1 MSAAHAPLEPHGPIE
16 PLFDDVWRVNGSL
29 EMKPTMRLGRNMI
42 VVRNGGELTII
53 NSVRLDSGTEAQLK
67 ALGTIA
73 HVVKIGLHGMDDAY
87 YVDTFGAK
95 MWTLPGARVAEG
107 VTATDVLSADGDS
120 ATPGSPVPD
129 LTVFVFALTNKP
141 EAALLLERHG
151 GLLIT
156 CDSVQHWEPS
166 PRNSFTARIAF
177 RLMGFMHPAQ
187 IGPPW
192 LKAQTPAGGSA
203 RGDFDRLVALPFR
216 HVIGGHGGLLRDDGP
231 ARLAETIHRVF
242 GS

>member
-107 VTATDVLSADGDS
+107 CHGDRRVERGRRQRD
-120 ATPGSPVPD
+120 PRQPD
-129 LTVFVFALTNKP
+129 
-141 EAALLLERHG
+141 
-151 GLLIT
+151 
-156 CDSVQHWEPS
+156 
-166 PRNSFTARIAF
+166 PRPHCL
-177 RLMGFMHPAQ
+177 RLCAY
-187 IGPPW
+187 
-192 LKAQTPAGGSA
+192 
-203 RGDFDRLVALPFR
+203 
-216 HVIGGHGGLLRDDGP
+216 
-231 ARLAETIHRVF
+231 E
-242 GS
+242 

>member
-1 MSAAHAPLEPHGPIE
+1 MPTAYAPVEPHGPID
-16 PLFDDVWRVNGSL
+16 PLFEDVWRVNGSL
-29 EMKPTMRLGRNMI
+29 EMKPTMRLARNMI
-42 VVRNGGELTII
+42 VVRNGEELTII
-53 NSVRLDSGTEAQLK
+53 NSVRLDNATEAKLQ

-95 MWTLPGARVAEG
+95 MWALPGAHVSEG
-107 VTATDVLSADGDS
+107 VTVTNELTADG
-120 ATPGSPVPD
+120 GSPIPD
-129 LTVFVFALTNKP
+129 LNVFVFALTNKP

-166 PRNSFTARIAF
+166 PRNSFVARLAM
-177 RLMGFMHPAQ
+177 RLMGFMNAAQ

-192 LKAQTPAGGSA
+192 LKIQTPAGGSA

-231 ARLAETIHRVF
+231 ARLAETIERVF